1 MSRKQNPFDGKGTEE
16 MEHGQMVSPPPEEG
30 GRHKHHGGADE
41 RPRHGAGRVVA
52 YFIALIVLNV
62 LLAVFALYMLGR
74 ALAFDWSI
82 LKAGSLQA
90 ILESAMQLLLLF
102 SPVILTILI
111 NRLLYRA
118 FRGWK
123 RFPRGTW
130 FFALLGIVAVQAATI
145 MLIFGYGYVDGANG
159 FNIESI
165 GTLEFD

>member
-1 MSRKQNPFDGKGTEE
+1 
-16 MEHGQMVSPPPEEG
+16 MEQEFERQSPPEMHDRH
-30 GRHKHHGGADE
+30 GRHGGPED
-41 RPRHGAGRVVA
+41 RPRHGAGRVIA
-52 YFIALIVLNV
+52 YFIVMIVLNV
-62 LLAVFALYMLGR
+62 LLAVYTLYMLGY

-82 LKAGSLQA
+82 LKTGNLQA
-90 ILESAMQLLLLF
+90 IFESALQLLLLF

-130 FFALLGIVAVQAATI
+130 FFALLCIIAVQVVTV

-159 FNIESI
+159 LNIETI
-165 GTLEFD
+165 GAITQN